1 MHPFSERL
9 RQVLDHYGITRY
21 RLAKETTLT
30 NVTLANV
37 LSGKFNPSYGFVC
50 TLLEKFPEIN
60 GNWLLIGQGNMFLD
74 HEIKQKVVSHTSPD
88 LLEAKNAVIA
98 SQAEIIQMKNEKI
111 EMLTAELRGY
121 KAAAELLKKEKTS
134 DAVSSSNGK

>member
-1 MHPFSERL
+1 MDPFSERL
-9 RQVLDHYGITRY
+9 RQLLDHYGYSRY

-30 NVTLANV
+30 NVSLANV
-37 LSGKFNPSYGFVC
+37 LSGKFNPSYRFLC
-50 TLLEKFPEIN
+50 NLLERFPEVN

-74 HEIKQKVVSHTSPD
+74 PEVKQIIVSNTSPD

-111 EMLTAELRGY
+111 EMLTAELGEY
-121 KAAAELLKKEKTS
+121 KAAGYLLGKDKTGN
-134 DAVSSSNGK
+134 AVSSSKTK

>member
-1 MHPFSERL
+1 MTPFSERL
-9 RQVLDHYGITRY
+9 RQVLDHYGISRY
-21 RLAKETTLT
+21 RLAKETTLS
-30 NVTLANV
+30 NVSLSNTLAGHN
-37 LSGKFNPSYGFVC
+37 NPSYGFLC
-50 TLLEKFPEIN
+50 TLLERFPDVN
-60 GNWLLIGQGNMFLD
+60 ANWLLMGQGTMFLD
-74 HEIKQKVVSHTSPD
+74 PEVKPIMVSHTSPD

-134 DAVSSSNGK
+134 DAVSPSNGK